1 MNGTIRTLLSE
12 EQIQARVK
20 ELGARIRED
29 FGDEPITL
37 VAVLKGS
44 FLFVADLMRAIPGEV
59 RVEFLGV
66 ASYHGGTSSSGVV
79 QITHDLRH
87 GIEGQNCVL
96 VEDIVDTGL
105 TIDYLVRMLKVR
117 GPRALRVAT
126 LLDKPDNR
134 EVEVE
139 LSYVGF
145 RIPDEFVVGYGL
157 DLGELYR
164 NLPFVGTLAPHV
176 YGG

>member
-1 MNGTIRTLLSE
+1 MHGNLRTLLSE
-12 EQIQARVK
+12 EQIQARVR
-20 ELGARIRED
+20 ELGAQIRAE
-29 FGDEPITL
+29 FGDEPVTVI
-37 VAVLKGS
+37 AILKGS
-44 FLFVADLMRAIPGEV
+44 VLFAADLVRAIPGEV
-59 RVEFLGV
+59 RMEFLGV

-87 GIEGQNCVL
+87 GIEGQNVVI

-134 EVEVE
+134 EIAVE
-139 LSYVGF
+139 LAYVGF
-145 RIPDEFVVGYGL
+145 TIPDEFVVGYGL

-164 NLPFVGTLAPHV
+164 NLPYVAIYSP
-176 YGG
+176 

>member
-1 MNGTIRTLLSE
+1 MQGSLRTLLST
-12 EQIQARVK
+12 EQIQARIT
-20 ELGARIRED
+20 ELGAQIRAD

-44 FLFVADLMRAIPGEV
+44 FLFVADLIRAIPGEV
-59 RVEFLGV
+59 RIEFLGV

-79 QITHDLRH
+79 QITQDLRQ
-87 GIEGQNCVL
+87 GIEGQNVVI

-105 TIDYLVRMLKVR
+105 TIDYLVRMLQVR
-117 GPRALRVAT
+117 GPKSLQVAS

-134 EVEVE
+134 EVEV
-139 LSYVGF
+139 SIRYVGF
-145 RIPDEFVVGYGL
+145 TIPDEFVVGYGL

-164 NLPFVGTLAPHV
+164 NLPYVAIYTP
-176 YGG
+176 

>member
-1 MNGTIRTLLSE
+1 MQGSLRTLLST
-12 EQIQARVK
+12 EQIQARIT
-20 ELGARIRED
+20 ELGAQIRAD

-44 FLFVADLMRAIPGEV
+44 FLFVADLIRAIPGEV
-59 RVEFLGV
+59 RIEFLGV

-79 QITHDLRH
+79 QITQDLRQ
-87 GIEGQNCVL
+87 GIEGQNVVI

-105 TIDYLVRMLKVR
+105 TIDYLLRMLQVR
-117 GPRALRVAT
+117 GPKSLQVAS

-134 EVEVE
+134 EVEVAIR
-139 LSYVGF
+139 YVGF
-145 RIPDEFVVGYGL
+145 TIPDEFVVGYGL

-164 NLPFVGTLAPHV
+164 NLPYVAIYTP
-176 YGG
+176 

>member
-1 MNGTIRTLLSE
+1 MQGKLRTLLST
-12 EQIQARVK
+12 EQIQARIA
-20 ELGARIRED
+20 ELGAQIRAD

-44 FLFVADLMRAIPGEV
+44 FLFVADLIRAIPGEV
-59 RVEFLGV
+59 RIEFLGV

-79 QITHDLRH
+79 QITQDLRQ
-87 GIEGQNCVL
+87 GIEGQNVVI

-105 TIDYLVRMLKVR
+105 TIDYLVRMLQVR
-117 GPRALRVAT
+117 GPKSLQVAS

-134 EVEVE
+134 EVEV
-139 LSYVGF
+139 SIRYVGF
-145 RIPDEFVVGYGL
+145 TIPDEFVVGYGL

-164 NLPFVGTLAPHV
+164 NLPYVAIYTP
-176 YGG
+176 